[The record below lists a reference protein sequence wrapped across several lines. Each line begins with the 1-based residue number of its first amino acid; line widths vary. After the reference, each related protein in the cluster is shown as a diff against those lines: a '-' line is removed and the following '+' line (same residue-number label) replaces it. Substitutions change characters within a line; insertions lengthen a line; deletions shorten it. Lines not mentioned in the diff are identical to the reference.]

1 MSRMARAI
9 LRAYPPSFSARYGAE
24 LAALIDDLPP
34 SARATL
40 DLARGAAR
48 AWISPRF
55 AGPDAHRLRLQASVC
70 TTWLAWI
77 AGFLI
82 APVMNKA
89 LLDPPA
95 PRVSG
100 LVRALLYAGSATLL
114 VGWVLVVI
122 GIASI
127 AIRGWLPGLRSRP
140 GALIRPLIPAI
151 VLALLLVIGLLTI
164 ATLGTP
170 VRLNGATQAAFALWF
185 CVLVGFLVCA
195 GVGPGMSLRRLE
207 MSAPALRLPARL
219 AGGAA
224 LALAAMCGCS
234 LVAATVA
241 GDPTLFNSRVPV
253 VVALVIACTSATVA
267 LVSSRRGIRALRPV
281 R

>member
-1 MSRMARAI
+1 
-9 LRAYPPSFSARYGAE
+9 
-24 LAALIDDLPP
+24 
-34 SARATL
+34 
-40 DLARGAAR
+40 
-48 AWISPRF
+48 
-55 AGPDAHRLRLQASVC
+55 
-70 TTWLAWI
+70 
-77 AGFLI
+77 
-82 APVMNKA
+82 
-89 LLDPPA
+89 
-95 PRVSG
+95 
-100 LVRALLYAGSATLL
+100 
-114 VGWVLVVI
+114 
-122 GIASI
+122 
-127 AIRGWLPGLRSRP
+127 
-140 GALIRPLIPAI
+140 LIPAI

-241 GDPTLFNSRVPV
+241 GDPTLFNSRV
-253 VVALVIACTSATVA
+253 VALVIACASATVA